1 MSAASSALS
10 LLLVLQQAAPA
21 TCPTGDNR
29 CKAELFVRR
38 AKDEATPAE
47 YRAKY
52 LLAAHRLYLGLYD
65 KTGDDRDLCAA
76 RRSLDQLR
84 QAHAEVQPA
93 SLAEALTELK
103 TREQLR
109 KPRCTDVRETRPT
122 TSKPQ
127 VARVSP
133 PPKSEPARAAPAEP
147 AALQAS
153 AAGVRVKDDL
163 LPPLDTDTRPR
174 PEPPPV
180 EPVRPP
186 GEAAPRPGREL
197 RREAPVIA
205 LAPTAPGQDAAQ
217 VVPGRRLAIAGGLTL
232 GAGLV
237 LGGVAA
243 YAAAKMV
250 DARGDGFTFQET
262 PVDADDTAAFDR
274 DAVLRAEYQKQGN
287 LTLGT
292 AIAGGA
298 AMVVGAVL
306 LGVGA
311 RRLARKNS
319 QAALLPVPGGL
330 VLRARF

>member
-1 MSAASSALS
+1 MSAATSALS
-10 LLLVLQQAAPA
+10 LLLALQQAAPA

-38 AKDEATPAE
+38 AKDEATPPE
-47 YRAKY
+47 HRAKY

-76 RRSLDQLR
+76 RRSFEQLR
-84 QAHAEVQPA
+84 KAHADAQPA
-93 SLAEALTELK
+93 SLAEALTELR

-109 KPRCTDVRETRPT
+109 KPRCSAERETRPT
-122 TSKPQ
+122 TSKPR

-133 PPKSEPARAAPAEP
+133 PPRSEPTRATPVEP
-147 AALQAS
+147 PALQAS
-153 AAGVRVKDDL
+153 AAGVRGEDDL
-163 LPPLDTDTRPR
+163 LPPLDANTRRR
-174 PEPPPV
+174 PEPPFA

-186 GEAAPRPGREL
+186 PDAAPRPGRE
-197 RREAPVIA
+197 APVLA
-205 LAPTAPGQDAAQ
+205 LVPTVPGQDAAQ

-250 DARGDGFTFQET
+250 DARNDGFTFQDT
-262 PVDADDTAAFDR
+262 PVDADDAAAFDR
-274 DAVLRAEYQKQGN
+274 DTELRADYQSKAN
-287 LTLGT
+287 MTLGT
-292 AIAGGA
+292 ALAGGA
-298 AMVVGAVL
+298 ALVVAAVL

-311 RRLARKNS
+311 RRLARKSS